1 MTDFWENVNEGI
13 EDNAGLLGAAGGLAA
28 LKGQQAQKEK
38 LSAIEAQLQ
47 KAESRVEKEAQLK
60 RKLVALEE
68 LFENFEKT
76 LKEQKNHT
84 LIAAE
89 YEFKISF
96 YRDQVGKAS
105 DQLSSIE
112 DIKYAK
118 TIEKKAEN
126 LDAILEPICVFF
138 KSERLDDSL
147 VGAFYDRVEGELETS
162 AVDYALDNSEKH
174 NPFSSI
180 IKEWGDGVLMEIAAK
195 VASDKGISLEPHINI
210 SNVSEVFSN
219 IVFGENERNFISALK
234 NKNGAEIDRSHCVS
248 FSVSFSS
255 PNFLNRRGILAREVK
270 ALSRPHNSD
279 KELLET
285 IKESRYFSYL
295 ASQLERKVERKSQEE
310 RDSIKR
316 VFLCVCFSIIIIVL
330 SIVYVKSSVWF
341 NALAPRLK
349 RQVLSTRN

>member
-13 EDNAGLLGAAGGLAA
+13 EDNAGLLGAAVGLAA

-68 LFENFEKT
+68 YFEDVEKT
-76 LKEQKNHT
+76 LEDQKSHFLVAAQNNFNFT
-84 LIAAE
+84 L
-89 YEFKISF
+89 F
-96 YRDQVGKAS
+96 RDQVGGAC

-118 TIEKKAEN
+118 SIEKKAEK
-126 LDAILEPICVFF
+126 LDDILKPICVFF

-219 IVFGENERNFISALK
+219 IVFGENDRNFISALK

-295 ASQLERKVERKSQEE
+295 ASQLEIERKSQEE
-310 RDSIKR
+310 RDSINR

-330 SIVYVKSSVWF
+330 SIVYVTSSV
-341 NALAPRLK
+341 
-349 RQVLSTRN
+349 